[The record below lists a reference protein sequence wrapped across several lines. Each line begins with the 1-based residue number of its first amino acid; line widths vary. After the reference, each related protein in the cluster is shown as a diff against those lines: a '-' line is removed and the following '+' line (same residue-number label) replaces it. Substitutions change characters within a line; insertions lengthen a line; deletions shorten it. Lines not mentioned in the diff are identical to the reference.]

1 MNSLGKISVLS
12 LGLLSTFT
20 LAPLS
25 AFAEEAA
32 VPAPQPIM
40 SFAPI
45 VDKVAP
51 SVVTVYMSK
60 MVKGGNAAQFFG
72 GNPFLRQFLGNGQSR
87 QPREQKEQGLGSGII
102 VSTDGYILT
111 NNHVVDGADEINV
124 QLGDDKKNYKA
135 KLIGT
140 DPRTDLALVKID
152 AKGLTP
158 IQFSDSDKVRVGDVV
173 LAVGAPFGLDHT
185 VTMGIVSAL
194 GRGGLGINQGGY
206 EDFIQTDAAINPG
219 NSGGPLVDANG
230 RLIGIN
236 SAINTSSGGNEG
248 VGFAIPSKLASLVM
262 TQLKEHGKVTRG
274 YIGIGLQPLTS
285 DLASMLKLNSENGA
299 LVNEVQPGT
308 PGEKAG
314 LKSGDVITKLNG
326 AEVKDSRQL
335 QLAVGELPPGSKVT
349 LGVIRDGQLKDFAL
363 QLGTMPNGDVAD
375 SDSSSSGAMDHSNAL
390 DGITVDEITPEA
402 RQQFKIPGDVKGAL
416 ITDLDQDSA
425 GADAGLQVGDVIV
438 EIDRQPVADADS
450 AIKLSNDVKKG
461 DKALLRVITHGVSR
475 YVAVSD
481 KS

>member
-1 MNSLGKISVLS
+1 
-12 LGLLSTFT
+12 
-20 LAPLS
+20 
-25 AFAEEAA
+25 
-32 VPAPQPIM
+32 
-40 SFAPI
+40 
-45 VDKVAP
+45 
-51 SVVTVYMSK
+51 
-60 MVKGGNAAQFFG
+60 
-72 GNPFLRQFLGNGQSR
+72 
-87 QPREQKEQGLGSGII
+87 
-102 VSTDGYILT
+102 
-111 NNHVVDGADEINV
+111 
-124 QLGDDKKNYKA
+124 
-135 KLIGT
+135 
-140 DPRTDLALVKID
+140 
-152 AKGLTP
+152 
-158 IQFSDSDKVRVGDVV
+158 
-173 LAVGAPFGLDHT
+173 
-185 VTMGIVSAL
+185 
-194 GRGGLGINQGGY
+194 
-206 EDFIQTDAAINPG
+206 
-219 NSGGPLVDANG
+219 
-230 RLIGIN
+230 
-236 SAINTSSGGNEG
+236 
-248 VGFAIPSKLASLVM
+248 M